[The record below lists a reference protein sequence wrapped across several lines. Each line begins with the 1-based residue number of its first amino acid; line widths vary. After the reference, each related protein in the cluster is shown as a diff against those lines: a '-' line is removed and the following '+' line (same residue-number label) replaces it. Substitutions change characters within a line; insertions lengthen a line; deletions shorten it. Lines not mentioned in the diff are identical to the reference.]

1 MPDLNCVLI
10 LKAKDGTIG
19 MYYPFTKWKNVLDAP
34 DVAGLETLLNGHIG
48 NTDIHVTAEQIANL
62 NTAISGLIEHTENA
76 DIHVTADQKTTWN
89 GAAATAEQAA
99 ASAAEALNTVSGL
112 ESRVAR
118 VEDGL
123 FNNITGNPYLVSF
136 DALDGVTLTKGV
148 WNADR
153 QRIEC

>member
-1 MPDLNCVLI
+1 MPDLNCMIVL
-10 LKAKDGTIG
+10 KDKSGNIG
-19 MYYPFTKWKNVLDAP
+19 VYYPYTKWKNVLDAP
-34 DVAGLETLLNGHIG
+34 DVAGLEILLNGHIG
-48 NTDIHVTAEQIANL
+48 NTDIHVTADQIANL
-62 NTAISGLIEHTENA
+62 NTAISGLIEHTENEE
-76 DIHVTADQKTTWN
+76 IHVTAEQKTAWD
-89 GAAATAEQAA
+89 GAAATAAQAA
-99 ASAAEALNTVSGL
+99 ADAAEALNTAAGL
-112 ESRVAR
+112 DSRISR

>member
-1 MPDLNCVLI
+1 MPDLNCVIL

-19 MYYPFTKWKNVLDAP
+19 MYYPFTKWANILDKP
-34 DVAGLETLLNGHIG
+34 DVTGLEMLLNGHIG
-48 NTDIHVTAEQIANL
+48 NTDIHVTAEQIGNL
-62 NTAISGLIEHTENA
+62 NAAISGLIEHTENEE
-76 DIHVTADQKTTWN
+76 IHVTPDQKTAWD
-89 GAAATAEQAA
+89 GAATTAAQAA
-99 ASAAEALNTVSGL
+99 ANASEALNTVSGL

-136 DALDGVTLTKGV
+136 DALDGVTLVKGV
-148 WNADR
+148 WNTER

>member
-1 MPDLNCVLI
+1 MPDLNCVLV

-19 MYYPFTKWKNVLDAP
+19 MYYPYTKFKNILDAP
-34 DVAGLETLLNGHIG
+34 DVVGLEFAVNGHIG
-48 NTDIHVTAEQIANL
+48 NTDIHVTAEQISNL
-62 NTAISGLIEHTENA
+62 NAAISGLIEHTENA
-76 DIHVTADQKTTWN
+76 DIHVIAEQKTAWN

-99 ASAAEALNTVSGL
+99 ASAVEALNTVSGL

-136 DALDGVTLTKGV
+136 DALDGVTMVKGV
-148 WNADR
+148 WNTDR